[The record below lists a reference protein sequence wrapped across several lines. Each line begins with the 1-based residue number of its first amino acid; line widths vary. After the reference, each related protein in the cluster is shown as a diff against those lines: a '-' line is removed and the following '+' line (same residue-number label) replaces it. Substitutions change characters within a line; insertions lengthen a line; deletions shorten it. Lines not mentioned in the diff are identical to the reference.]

1 MKINSV
7 QELEDKSISFDGEL
21 SPTETA
27 LVVSMGLNTMISL
40 GLMHLLPGLTVE
52 ETDHQDSSNRH

>member
-7 QELEDKSISFDGEL
+7 QELEDKSITFNGEL

-40 GLMHLLPGLTVE
+40 GLMHLLPGLEVE
-52 ETDHQDSSNRH
+52 EFENKNTLN